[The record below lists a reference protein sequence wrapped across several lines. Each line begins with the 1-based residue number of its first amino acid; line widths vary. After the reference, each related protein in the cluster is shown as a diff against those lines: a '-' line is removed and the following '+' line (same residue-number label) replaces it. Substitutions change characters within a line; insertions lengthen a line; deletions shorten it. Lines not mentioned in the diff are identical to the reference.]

1 MGGNKKLDPLMKDP
15 KKMKNLME
23 EAFRKVD
30 IDGNDRLD
38 RG

>member
-1 MGGNKKLDPLMKDP
+1 MKDAKRM
-15 KKMKNLME
+15 KKLME

-38 RG
+38 RS